1 MAHFRRPWDLFREM
15 RSSVRRL
22 LTLTLIIAL
31 SMMAIAQRRSRPE
44 SQSFDVI
51 IKGGIVYDGTGRPP
65 LKADVG
71 INGDRIAAVGNLS
84 GSNAKAIIDATDLA
98 VAPGFINMLS
108 HSESSLIVDGRSMG
122 EIKQGVTTQIFG
134 EGSMGPLNDQMKRTR
149 RESQGDVKYD
159 IEWTTLAEF
168 LRYLERRGVS
178 QNVASFIGAPTL
190 REYVIGLE
198 DKRPTP
204 EQLDQ
209 MRELVRGEMEAG
221 ALGITTALIYP
232 PAFFAKTEEL
242 IELCKVAAR
251 YKGKY
256 TTHMRSEGNQ
266 LIEGVQETIRI
277 SREAGLPAEIYH
289 LKASGKANWPKMDQ
303 VIRMI
308 QAARRRGLKITANMY
323 TYPAGGT
330 GLDASMPPWVF
341 DGGREAAYKRLQDP
355 DTRKKIAEAIRTPTN
370 DWENLYLLAGSPE
383 RILLASF
390 KTEKLKPL
398 TGKTLAEVAKMRGK
412 DPPETI
418 MDLVLED
425 RSRIGTIYFLMSEE
439 NIKKQIRQPWV
450 SFGSD
455 AASIAPEG
463 VFLKSSA
470 HPRAYG
476 NFARLL
482 GKYVREEKVISLA
495 EAVRRLS
502 GLPARNLGL
511 DHRGF
516 LKPDMFADVVVF
528 DPKTIADRATFAN
541 PHQYAVGVKH
551 VFVNGVQVLKDGE
564 HTGAK
569 PGKAL
574 WGPGKIK

>member
-1 MAHFRRPWDLFREM
+1 MKINLRKLP
-15 RSSVRRL
+15 
-22 LTLTLIIAL
+22 TLALILAL
-31 SMMAIAQRRSRPE
+31 AVWADARDGSQQKLQP
-44 SQSFDVI
+44 QSFDII
-51 IKGGIVYDGTGRPP
+51 IKGGTVYDGTGGPP
-65 LKADVG
+65 VRADVG
-71 INGDRIAAVGNLS
+71 IKADRIAAVGNLS
-84 GSNAKAIIDATDLA
+84 RATAPMVVDAHGLA
-98 VAPGFINMLS
+98 VVPGFINMLS
-108 HSESSLIVDGRSMG
+108 HSESSLIADPRSLS

-134 EGSMGPLNDQMKRTR
+134 ELSMGPLNDQMKRR
-149 RESQGDVKYD
+149 LRESQGDVKYD

-168 LRYLERRGVS
+168 LTYLEKRGIS
-178 QNVASFIGAPTL
+178 QNVASFIGAPTI

-198 DKRPTP
+198 DKAPTP

-209 MRELVRGEMEAG
+209 MRELVRREMEAG
-221 ALGITTALIYP
+221 ALGVTTALIYP

-242 IELCKVAAR
+242 IELCKVAAK
-251 YKGKY
+251 YQGKY

-266 LIEGVQETIRI
+266 LIEAVQETIRI

-289 LKASGKANWPKMDQ
+289 LKASGQANWPKMDQ
-303 VIRMI
+303 VIKMI
-308 QAARRRGLKITANMY
+308 EDAQRQGLKITANMY

-330 GLDASMPPWVF
+330 GLDAAMPPWVF

-355 DTRKKIAEAIRTPTN
+355 ATRQKIADAIRTPTN
-370 DWENLYLLAGSPE
+370 DWENLYLLAGSPD

-398 TGKTLAEVAKMRGK
+398 TGKTLAEVARMRGK
-412 DPPETI
+412 DPIETI

-425 RSRIGTIYFLMSEE
+425 RSRIGTIYFLMSED
-439 NIKKQIRQPWV
+439 NIRKQIHQPWV

-463 VFLKSSA
+463 VFLKSAA

-482 GKYVREEKVISLA
+482 GKYVRQEKVISLA
-495 EAVRRLS
+495 EAVRRLT
-502 GLPARNLGL
+502 GLPAINLGL

-516 LKPDMFADVVVF
+516 LKAGMFADIVVF
-528 DPKTIADRATFAN
+528 DPQTIADRATFEN
-541 PHQYAVGVKH
+541 PHQLAVGVRH
-551 VFVNGVQVLKDGE
+551 VFVNGVQVLRDGN

-569 PGKAL
+569 PGRAL
-574 WGPGKIK
+574 WGAGKIK

>member
-1 MAHFRRPWDLFREM
+1 MM
-15 RSSVRRL
+15 RANLQKLLVVILVLAVSLAASGQRQSRSTSSV
-22 LTLTLIIAL
+22 
-31 SMMAIAQRRSRPE
+31 QW
-44 SQSFDVI
+44 FDII
-51 IKGGIVYDGTGRPP
+51 IKGGTVYDGTGRRGV
-65 LKADVG
+65 KTDVG
-71 INGDRIAAVGNLS
+71 IKGDRIVAVGNLS
-84 GSNAKAIIDATDLA
+84 RATAPTIVDATRLA
-98 VAPGFINMLS
+98 VAPGFINMLA
-108 HSESSLIVDGRSMG
+108 HSESSLIVDPRSLS

-134 EGSMGPLNDQMKRTR
+134 ELSMGPLNDEMKRR
-149 RESQGDVKYD
+149 LRSQQGDVKFD
-159 IEWTTLAEF
+159 IEWTTLAEY
-168 LRYLERRGVS
+168 LQYLEGRGIP
-178 QNVASFIGAPTL
+178 QNVASFIGAATI

-198 DKRPTP
+198 DKPPTP
-204 EQLDQ
+204 AQLDQ
-209 MRELVRGEMEAG
+209 MRELVRREMEAG

-232 PAFFAKTEEL
+232 PAFFAKTDEL
-242 IELCKVAAR
+242 IELCKVAAK
-251 YKGKY
+251 YQGKY

-266 LIEGVQETIRI
+266 LIEAVQETIRI

-289 LKASGKANWPKMDQ
+289 LKASGQANWPKMDH
-303 VIRMI
+303 VIKMI
-308 QAARRRGLKITANMY
+308 EDARRQGVKISADMY

-341 DGGREAAYKRLQDP
+341 DGGREAAYKRLQD
-355 DTRKKIAEAIRTPTN
+355 TEIRKKIADAVRTPT
-370 DWENLYLLAGSPE
+370 DEWENLYLLAGSPD

-390 KTEKLKPL
+390 RTEKLKPL
-398 TGKTLAEVAKMRGK
+398 TGKTLAEVARMRGE
-412 DPPETI
+412 DPVETI
-418 MDLVLED
+418 MNLVLED

-463 VFLKSSA
+463 NFLKSAA

-482 GKYVREEKVISLA
+482 GKYVRDEQVISLA

-502 GLPARNLGL
+502 GLPATNLGL

-516 LKPDMFADVVVF
+516 LKPGMFADVVIF
-528 DPKTIADRATFAN
+528 DPQTIADRATFEN
-541 PHQYAVGVKH
+541 PHQLAIGIKQ

-574 WGPGKIK
+574 WGPGKINDSSEKN